1 MRNALVYDAA
11 MAYLPLA
18 NLMHHK
24 LRSALSAFGIGIG
37 ICMLVTLSGLARGS
51 LFEVADRWEAVD
63 ADLTMYAQTE
73 GENAGFP
80 HGVGLSE
87 KFVDIVKAKHG
98 DSIERVVPVFLWPLR
113 MGGQDQM
120 AAGVDREMWHTL
132 TGGREV
138 EGRLFDPDDRFARW
152 IEQLERTPAPNDEP
166 LNLTQGDLSH
176 PDHNGLE
183 MVIDTRLARAG
194 GYTRGQKVEVANHTW
209 TIVGIVPAG
218 AMTRVFIPRRTAQYL
233 FGDGNLHS
241 NTLMFIKLKAG
252 VDPATMAE
260 ELKASTRQTVVP
272 LEAQRKMLTEKFGRL
287 FVYVDMA
294 NGIALTMV
302 FLFVMTTLYTM
313 VLQQTREIAILKAN
327 GAGNAFVIRQVL
339 GESLLLTMAGAGLGI
354 AISYPAG
361 WLIERFQPLLTVT
374 ITWQWIVIAIGAALV
389 GATISA
395 IYPAW
400 RATRVDIVTALT
412 LE

>member
-1 MRNALVYDAA
+1 

-24 LRSALSAFGIGIG
+24 LRSTLSALGIGMG
-37 ICMLVTLSGLARGS
+37 ICMLITLSGLARGS

-63 ADLTMYAQTE
+63 ADLTMYSYTQ

-80 HGVGLSE
+80 RGPGLSE
-87 KFVDIVKAKHG
+87 GIADKIRTTHG
-98 DSIERVVPVFLWPLR
+98 EEVERVVPVFLWLVK

-120 AAGVDREMWHTL
+120 AAGVDPEMWHTL
-132 TGGREV
+132 TGGREIKGD
-138 EGRLFDPDDRFARW
+138 GRLFDRDNRFAKW
-152 IEQLERTPAPNDEP
+152 LVAEVTAPAPPDAPP
-166 LNLTQGDLSH
+166 LDLTQDDLSH

-194 GYTRGQKVEVANHTW
+194 GYKLNQVVEVANHDW

-218 AMTRVFIPRRTAQYL
+218 AMTRVFLPRRTAQYL
-233 FGDGNLHS
+233 FGDGNIKS
-241 NTLMFIKLKAG
+241 NTLMFIKLKEG
-252 VDPATMAE
+252 VDPAAMAE
-260 ELKASTRQTVVP
+260 KLKKTTGQTVVP
-272 LEAQRKMLTEKFGRL
+272 IEAQRKMLVEKFGRL

-327 GAGNAFVIRQVL
+327 GAGNWFVIRQVL
-339 GESLLLTMAGAGLGI
+339 GESLLLTVAGAVVGI
-354 AISYPAG
+354 AVSVPAA
-361 WLIERFQPLLTVT
+361 WVIERFQPLLTVT
-374 ITWQWIVIAIGAALV
+374 IMWQWIVIAIGSALV

-400 RATRVDIVTALT
+400 QATRVDIVEALT

>member
-1 MRNALVYDAA
+1 

-63 ADLTMYAQTE
+63 ADLTMYAYTE

-80 HGVGLSE
+80 RGVGLSE
-87 KFVDIVKAKHG
+87 KFVGIVKAKHP
-98 DSIERVVPVFLWPLR
+98 DSIERVVPVFLWLVK

-120 AAGVDREMWHTL
+120 AAGVDREMWQTL
-132 TGGREV
+132 TGGREIK
-138 EGRLFDPDDRFARW
+138 EGRLFDPGERFARW
-152 IEQLERTPAPNDEP
+152 IEKVERTPAPNDEP
-166 LNLTQGDLSH
+166 LDLTQGDLSH

-194 GYTRGQKVEVANHTW
+194 RYTLGQKVNVANHTW

-241 NTLMFIKLKAG
+241 NTLMFIKLTDG
-252 VDPATMAE
+252 VDPAAMAE
-260 ELKASTRQTVVP
+260 TLKASTGQTVVP
-272 LEAQRKMLTEKFGRL
+272 LEAQRKMLVEKFGRL

-327 GAGNAFVIRQVL
+327 GAGNGFVIRQVL
-339 GESLLLTMAGAGLGI
+339 GESLLLTVAGATVGI
-354 AISYPAG
+354 AMSFPAA
-361 WLIERFQPLLTVT
+361 WLIEKFQPLLTVT
-374 ITWQWIVIAIGAALV
+374 ITWQWIVIGMGTALL

>member
-1 MRNALVYDAA
+1 
-11 MAYLPLA
+11 MAYLPVA
-18 NLMHHK
+18 NLMYHK
-24 LRSALSAFGIGIG
+24 LRSALSALGIGMG

-63 ADLTMYAQTE
+63 ADLTMYSYTQ
-73 GENAGFP
+73 GENSGFP
-80 HGVGLSE
+80 RGPGLS
-87 KFVDIVKAKHG
+87 DGIADLIRDKHPK
-98 DSIERVVPVFLWPLR
+98 DVERVVPVFLWLVK

-120 AAGVDREMWHTL
+120 VAGVDPELWHTL
-132 TGGREV
+132 TGGRELK
-138 EGRLFDPDDRFARW
+138 EGRLFDPDNRFAEW
-152 IEQLERTPAPNDEP
+152 IKRKLLAGPKKGDDDQP
-166 LNLTQGDLSH
+166 LNLTQAELSH

-183 MVIDTRLARAG
+183 LVIDTRLARAG
-194 GYTRGQKVEVANHTW
+194 GYELNQVVEVANHKW

-218 AMTRVFIPRRTAQYL
+218 AMTRVFMPRRTAQYL
-233 FGDGNLHS
+233 FGDANIRS
-241 NTLMFIKLKAG
+241 NTLLFIKLKEGA
-252 VDPATMAE
+252 DADTMAE
-260 ELKASTRQTVVP
+260 TLKDSTGQTVVP
-272 LEAQRKMLTEKFGRL
+272 IEAQRKMLVEKFGRL

-327 GAGNAFVIRQVL
+327 GAGNWFVIRQVL
-339 GESLLLTMAGAGLGI
+339 GESLLLTVAGAVCGI
-354 AISYPAG
+354 AVSYPAA
-361 WLIERFQPLLTVT
+361 WLIEKFQPLLTVT

-400 RATRVDIVTALT
+400 RATRVDIVQALT